1 MANIDE
7 PAPLRSRHDILE
19 FYRNR
24 IMYVI
29 AIMVFL
35 FVTPFSILNLVQG
48 NYLLSL
54 AFAAVVATFSI
65 NGVALHLK
73 HDPPIPFIYL
83 LLPGFVTIAI
93 SLVYEGLPGAL
104 GCFPGILVAFF
115 VLPRRVAVICGI
127 AMLAVA
133 APVMI
138 YTQGVDMAMRFVAS
152 LTLTIAVI
160 YVIIDVI
167 RELQND
173 LMDQVVTDPLTGAYN
188 RRQME
193 FVLGEAIERHQRNN
207 TPASVLMID
216 IDHFKRINDEHGHD
230 SGDQVLKGLV
240 KLIKNRSRKLDRLF
254 RIGGEEFL
262 LFLADT
268 PAPAA
273 VKQAESLRGR
283 ISESTLLKQRP
294 VTVSIG
300 VAEYHR
306 DLKALED
313 WIKIADNALYK
324 AKESGRNRVF
334 SGHDL
339 DGAPPPPTSTDTGAD
354 GRRAR
359 ER

>member
-29 AIMVFL
+29 AITVFV
-35 FVTPFSILNLVQG
+35 FVTPFSILNLLQG
-48 NYLLSL
+48 HYVLSL
-54 AFAAVVATFSI
+54 AFAAVVITFSV
-65 NGVALHLK
+65 NGIALHLK
-73 HDPPIPFIYL
+73 RNPPIPFIYL
-83 LLPGFVTIAI
+83 FIPGLITIGV
-93 SLVYEGLPGAL
+93 SLTYEGLPGAL
-104 GCFPGILVAFF
+104 GCFPGILVGFF
-115 VLPRRVAVICGI
+115 VLPRRVALACGI
-127 AMLAVA
+127 AMLAFA
-133 APVMI
+133 TPVLI
-138 YTQGVDMAMRFVAS
+138 YTQGVDMGMRFVAS
-152 LTLTIAVI
+152 LTLTIVVI

-230 SGDQVLKGLV
+230 TGDRVLQGLV
-240 KLIKNRSRKLDRLF
+240 QLIKNRSRKLDRLF

-306 DLKALED
+306 DLKSLED

-324 AKESGRNRVF
+324 AKESGRNRVI
-334 SGHDL
+334 SGHGL
-339 DGAPPPPTSTDTGAD
+339 NEAPAPDNADEAD
-354 GRRAR
+354 GLRVR
-359 ER
+359 E